1 MKCRKNTFIFI
12 LLVLLLLL
20 LLPKHD
26 HAFGAVALNVV
37 GELTHKLNLEPGA
50 RIKGEIRVE
59 NQGDEAG
66 EVKIYLADY
75 LHYADGRNLF
85 QKPGTVGRSN
95 APWFTLSPSQSV
107 IQPKATLNVNYSITV
122 PADPK
127 LKGTYWSLIMIE
139 PVPKELV
146 TPPAT
151 DDINM
156 QVVTVIR
163 QAVQMVTNIGKGGEA
178 KVAFKDRQLVKEDG
192 RRLLKLDIENTGEKF
207 LAPHVWA
214 ELFDAKGQSSGQ
226 IDGSTSR
233 IYPGCSVRFEM
244 DMTKLPAGSYKA
256 VVVADNGDENVFGA
270 NYTLDLK

>member
-1 MKCRKNTFIFI
+1 MKCRKCTSILI
-12 LLVLLLLL
+12 LLALLLFSRS
-20 LLPKHD
+20 D
-26 HAFGAVALNVV
+26 RAFGAMALNVV
-37 GELTHKLNLEPGA
+37 GDLTQKLTLEPGA

-66 EVKIYLADY
+66 EVKIYLTDY

-95 APWFTLSPSQSV
+95 AAWFTVSPSQSV
-107 IQPKATLNVNYSITV
+107 IQPKGQLNVNYSITV
-122 PADPK
+122 PADTK
-127 LKGTYWSLIMIE
+127 LKGTYWSIIMVE
-139 PVPKELV
+139 PVPKALV
-146 TPPAT
+146 TPPKGK

-226 IDGSTSR
+226 IDGSVSR
-233 IYPGCSVRFEM
+233 IYPGCSTRFEM